1 MLRTPD
7 EEDLPLQHRP
17 LPSVDIALLPHE
29 LRAVRLQRRAVV
41 GALLLLGLAVAGLAY
56 GKTAWSKLT
65 GPRPQRA
72 QSAAATEPLEPTGG
86 PSEGPGA
93 PRLATLISAPA
104 GGRKSTETTHNN
116 AQAAPISVV
125 GEEGAKSR
133 IEYKF
138 GRARSFREA
147 LLACGA
153 APAEASELIDALQ
166 KVVDFRRGKPE
177 DRLIFERD
185 ADKQL
190 QVFEYRAGVTEVYR
204 AVRNESGALRGLRV
218 EIPIER
224 RRIAKG
230 TFVAGTLGHSLEA
243 LGLGA
248 SLAGMVTEAFDS
260 RISFTRDTR
269 AGDSVKIIV
278 DEEYVD
284 GAFLRYGAV
293 HAIEYASA
301 RIGKLQA
308 FWFEP
313 DRYGGEFF
321 DNNARA
327 LHGGWIRTPLRYD
340 HISSGFNL
348 KRRHPILKRVVPHL
362 GIDYAAGTGTPV
374 WAAADGF
381 VTFAGPRGANGNLV
395 SLRHE
400 GGFET
405 HYAHLRKIGAGIKL
419 GTKLKQRQ
427 ALGFVGST
435 GRSTG
440 PHLHFAIK
448 RYGHF
453 VDPSSQLNG
462 PGAPLPSALVP
473 KFRAAVEPL
482 RAELEHIPLAAAPAE
497 EPAKNEDTA
506 EEDEDLDL

>member
-1 MLRTPD
+1 M
-7 EEDLPLQHRP
+7 
-17 LPSVDIALLPHE
+17 
-29 LRAVRLQRRAVV
+29 
-41 GALLLLGLAVAGLAY
+41 
-56 GKTAWSKLT
+56 
-65 GPRPQRA
+65 
-72 QSAAATEPLEPTGG
+72 
-86 PSEGPGA
+86 
-93 PRLATLISAPA
+93 
-104 GGRKSTETTHNN
+104 
-116 AQAAPISVV
+116 
-125 GEEGAKSR
+125 
-133 IEYKF
+133 
-138 GRARSFREA
+138 
-147 LLACGA
+147 
-153 APAEASELIDALQ
+153 
-166 KVVDFRRGKPE
+166 VDFRRGKPE

-190 QVFEYRAGVTEVYR
+190 QVFEYRASVTEVYR
-204 AVRNESGALRGLRV
+204 AVRNENGALRGLRV

-224 RRIAKG
+224 HRISKG

-243 LGLGA
+243 LGLGG
-248 SLAGMVTEAFDS
+248 SLAGMVTEAFGS

-313 DRYGGEFF
+313 DHYGGEFF

-340 HISSGFNL
+340 HISSPFNL

-362 GIDYAAGTGTPV
+362 GIDYAASTGSPV
-374 WAAADGF
+374 WAAADGI
-381 VTFAGPRGANGNLV
+381 VTFAGRRGANGNLV

-405 HYAHLRKIGAGIKL
+405 HYAHLWKIGAGLKV
-419 GTKLKQRQ
+419 GAKLKQRQ
-427 ALGFVGST
+427 VLGFVGST

-448 RYGHF
+448 RYGRF
-453 VDPSSQLNG
+453 VDPNAQLNG

-473 KFRAAVEPL
+473 KFRAAAEQL
-482 RAELEHIPLAAAPAE
+482 RAELEHIPLAPPPAV
-497 EPAKNEDTA
+497 EPAKVEDTA

>member
-7 EEDLPLQHRP
+7 EEDMPLQHRP

-29 LRAVRLQRRAVV
+29 LRAVRLQRRVIV
-41 GALLLLGLAVAGLAY
+41 GAVLLLGLALAGLSF
-56 GKTAWSKLT
+56 GKSAWTKLA
-65 GPRPQRA
+65 GPRPQHVPESTPA
-72 QSAAATEPLEPTGG
+72 LPLELAGG
-86 PSEGPGA
+86 PGEGPGSPA
-93 PRLATLISAPA
+93 LATLVSAPA
-104 GGRKSTETTHNN
+104 GGRRSIETSHNN
-116 AQAAPISVV
+116 AQAAPVSVT
-125 GEEGAKSR
+125 GEDGAKSR

-138 GRARSFREA
+138 GRAHSFREA
-147 LLACGA
+147 LLTCGA
-153 APAEASELIDALQ
+153 APEEASEVIEALQ

-190 QVFEYRAGVTEVYR
+190 QVFEYRASVTEVYR
-204 AVRNESGALRGLRV
+204 AVRNESGALRGIRV
-218 EIPIER
+218 EIPVEH

-248 SLAGMVTEAFDS
+248 TLAGLVTEAFGS

-269 AGDSVKIIV
+269 KGDSVKIIV

-313 DRYGGEFF
+313 DHYGGEFF
-321 DNNARA
+321 DNSGRA
-327 LHGGWIRTPLRYD
+327 LHGGWLRTPLRYD
-340 HISSGFNL
+340 HISSPYNL

-362 GIDYAAGTGTPV
+362 GIDYAASPGTPV

-400 GGFET
+400 GGYDT
-405 HYAHLRKIGAGIKL
+405 HYAHLRKIAPGIKL

-427 ALGFVGST
+427 VLGFVGST

-448 RYGHF
+448 RYGRF
-453 VDPSSQLNG
+453 VDPNSQLNG
-462 PGAPLPSALVP
+462 PGAPLPSAIVP
-473 KFRAAVEPL
+473 KFRATADQL
-482 RAELEHIPLAAAPAE
+482 RAELEHISLAAAPAD
-497 EPAKNEDTA
+497 EPTKADDA
-506 EEDEDLDL
+506 DDDDEDLDL